1 MVAAAE
7 AIMTLLQSG
16 RGNRPYS
23 LDDVEVENVLNIAL
37 ALLVELGVANDR
49 IDRLERVVA
58 DLSAMP
64 VEHLRDIRYEDAVAE
79 ERQGALDALLAR
91 VLRILIDP
99 RRPTDARPTR
109 GTGG

>member
-1 MVAAAE
+1 MALATD
-7 AIMTLLQSG
+7 AIVSLVNSA

-37 ALLVELGVANDR
+37 ALLVELSVANDR

-58 DLSAMP
+58 EQGGTS
-64 VEHLRDIRYEDAVAE
+64 VEALRDIRYDGAVAE
-79 ERQGALDALLAR
+79 ERQGQMDALLAR

-99 RRPTDARPTR
+99 RTPTDGRPAR
-109 GTGG
+109 G

>member
-37 ALLVELGVANDR
+37 ALLVELGVAQFELTAHGR
-49 IDRLERVVA
+49 I
-58 DLSAMP
+58 
-64 VEHLRDIRYEDAVAE
+64 AE
-79 ERQGALDALLAR
+79 PRR
-91 VLRILIDP
+91 LIDTRMERAW
-99 RRPTDARPTR
+99 RRR
-109 GTGG
+109 GPLRRLPSPFLLRLYGVEGT